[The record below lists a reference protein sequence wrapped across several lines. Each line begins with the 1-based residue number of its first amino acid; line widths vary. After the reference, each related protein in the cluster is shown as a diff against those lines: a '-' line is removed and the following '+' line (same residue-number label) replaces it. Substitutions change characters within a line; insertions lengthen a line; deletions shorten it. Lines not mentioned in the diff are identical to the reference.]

1 MEIILCCE
9 VVSFNMDWQDMIG
22 WTPGLNMWTAHV
34 AIRIYEECIAGLST
48 KGKNEVILEN
58 KNIKTLS

>member
-22 WTPGLNMWTAHV
+22 WTPGLIMWTAHV
-34 AIRIYEECIAGLST
+34 AIRIYEEFIAGLST
-48 KGKNEVILEN
+48 KRKNDVILEY
-58 KNIKTLS
+58 KI